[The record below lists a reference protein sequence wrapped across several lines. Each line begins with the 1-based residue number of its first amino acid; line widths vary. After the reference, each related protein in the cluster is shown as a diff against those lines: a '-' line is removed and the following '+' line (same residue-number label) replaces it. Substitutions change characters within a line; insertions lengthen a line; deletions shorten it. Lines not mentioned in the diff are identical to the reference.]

1 MTTATLPEETGDSI
15 TAMAAVFEDRW
26 SQLLQDVE
34 RYRAREGY
42 IALNTVNSK
51 RYHRISK
58 TLDELA
64 WRLLGEL
71 SDPEVDALLPVT
83 EAIWEEIKQRLVSFA
98 LDVHATRERYRR
110 EHIEPARIATQAPTT
125 GVSLSPVENFAMR
138 KRVPHLRPFRER

>member
-1 MTTATLPEETGDSI
+1 MTTATLPEETHDSI

-34 RYRAREGY
+34 RYRTREGY

-51 RYHRISK
+51 RYYRINK

-83 EAIWEEIKQRLVSFA
+83 EAIWDEIKQRLVSFA
-98 LDVHATRERYRR
+98 MDVHATRERYRR
-110 EHIEPARIATQAPTT
+110 EHIEPARIATDTTAMVPRPT
-125 GVSLSPVENFAMR
+125 ADA
-138 KRVPHLRPFRER
+138 

>member
-1 MTTATLPEETGDSI
+1 MTTATLPAETHDSI
-15 TAMAAVFEDRW
+15 TAMAAVFEERW

-51 RYHRISK
+51 RYYRINN

-71 SDPEVDALLPVT
+71 SEPEVDALLPVT
-83 EAIWEEIKQRLVSFA
+83 EAIWDEIKQQLVAFA
-98 LDVHATRERYRR
+98 LEVHAIRERYQR
-110 EHIEPARIATQAPTT
+110 EHIEPARATP
-125 GVSLSPVENFAMR
+125 
-138 KRVPHLRPFRER
+138 